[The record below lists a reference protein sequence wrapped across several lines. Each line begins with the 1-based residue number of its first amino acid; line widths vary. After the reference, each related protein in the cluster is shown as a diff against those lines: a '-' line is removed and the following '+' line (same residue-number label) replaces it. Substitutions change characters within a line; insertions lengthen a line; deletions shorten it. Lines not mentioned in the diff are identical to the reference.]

1 MIKGLKICGISDPE
15 TLNYILNHNH
25 KPIMIGFI
33 TNYEKSKRFVEYEK
47 LKDLINLDKKQ
58 VNFVSVLVNPNDEI
72 LEKIKDLNFDYY
84 QLYDV
89 SPERTKEIKLKFQKK
104 IITALTISNKDD
116 VIKYKD
122 YTKIS
127 DVILFDSKGYDKSES
142 FDHSLLDDVPSELNK
157 MIAGNIQINDIPS
170 FKSKDFIIDLS
181 GALEDK
187 NGKKDIKKLVL
198 HQARLANKAKLDAIV
213 CSAQEVKLVK
223 KVFKKEIITPG
234 IRFNSKSNDQK
245 RVLTPKQAYKNGS
258 DWLVMGRPITKGNI
272 KKNIQNLI
280 DHLSQ

>member
-1 MIKGLKICGISDPE
+1 MIKGLKICGVSDPE
-15 TLNYILNHNH
+15 TLNYILNHIH

-33 TNYEKSKRFVEYEK
+33 TNYKKSKRFVEYEK

-89 SPERTKEIKLKFQKK
+89 NPERTKEIKLKFQKK

-157 MIAGNIQINDIPS
+157 MIAGNIQIDDIPNL
-170 FKSKDFIIDLS
+170 KNKDFIIDLS
-181 GALEDK
+181 GALEDQ
-187 NGKKDIKKLVL
+187 NGKKDINKIDKLL
-198 HQARLANKAKLDAIV
+198 NL
-213 CSAQEVKLVK
+213 
-223 KVFKKEIITPG
+223 FKKI
-234 IRFNSKSNDQK
+234 
-245 RVLTPKQAYKNGS
+245 
-258 DWLVMGRPITKGNI
+258 
-272 KKNIQNLI
+272 
-280 DHLSQ
+280 

>member
-1 MIKGLKICGISDPE
+1 MIKGLKICGVSDPE
-15 TLNYILNHNH
+15 TLNFILNHNH
-25 KPIMIGFI
+25 KPTMIGFI
-33 TNYEKSKRFVEYEK
+33 TNYKKSKRFVEFEK

-104 IITALTISNKDD
+104 IITALTISNKYD

-157 MIAGNIQINDIPS
+157 MIAGNIQIDDIPNL
-170 FKSKDFIIDLS
+170 KNKDFIIDLS
-181 GALEDK
+181 GALEDQ
-187 NGKKDIKKLVL
+187 NGKKDINKIDKLL
-198 HQARLANKAKLDAIV
+198 NL
-213 CSAQEVKLVK
+213 
-223 KVFKKEIITPG
+223 FKKYET
-234 IRFNSKSNDQK
+234 
-245 RVLTPKQAYKNGS
+245 
-258 DWLVMGRPITKGNI
+258 
-272 KKNIQNLI
+272 
-280 DHLSQ
+280 